1 AEKKKIEAEK
11 QRNKAE
17 KKRLEAERLKELM
30 ALEALKLR
38 LKEKKRKDRYKR
50 FSGNALSF
58 NKVHTIGNKIQFRM
72 IKVDRFSSIRSP
84 KSFWERKK
92 VNSSPGSVFV
102 GVRFVYT
109 NSTKRAFN
117 FYRPL
122 VVTLLDTSGAVYDE
136 NKKAT
141 IRYRINNNYE
151 QKSPWSVRPGEEH
164 KTGFVYSVPKSI
176 LKEHDFLIEI
186 NFPVL
191 DNPVKAKLE

>member
-1 AEKKKIEAEK
+1 
-11 QRNKAE
+11 
-17 KKRLEAERLKELM
+17 M
-30 ALEALKLR
+30 AIEALKLR

-58 NKVHTIGNKIQFRM
+58 KKVHTIGNKIHFRM

-84 KSFWERKK
+84 KSFWEREK
-92 VNSSPGSVFV
+92 VNPPPGEVFV
-102 GVRFVYT
+102 GVRFVYI

-191 DNPVKAKLE
+191 DNPVKSKLE